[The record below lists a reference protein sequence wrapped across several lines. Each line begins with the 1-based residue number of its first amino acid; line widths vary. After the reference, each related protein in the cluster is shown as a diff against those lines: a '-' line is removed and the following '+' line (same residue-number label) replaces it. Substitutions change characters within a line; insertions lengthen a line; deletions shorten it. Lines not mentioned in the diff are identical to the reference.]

1 MYLHFICITKKKN
14 CHLGHEVLELVDIV
28 VLNELFIKVLYANYN
43 CVNKKTINQEDLI
56 KIYRCLIVFS

>member
-1 MYLHFICITKKKN
+1 MYYKKKN